1 MKLNLQDYPL
11 SIQIIICVLIGAAL
25 LTQSTL
31 IFLSAKKRGAN
42 AWFWGLVGLLNIPS
56 GTILYYL
63 FVIWPENRKRVE

>member
-11 SIQIIICVLIGAAL
+11 SIQIIICILIGVAL

-63 FVIWPENRKRVE
+63 FVIWPEKRKRVK